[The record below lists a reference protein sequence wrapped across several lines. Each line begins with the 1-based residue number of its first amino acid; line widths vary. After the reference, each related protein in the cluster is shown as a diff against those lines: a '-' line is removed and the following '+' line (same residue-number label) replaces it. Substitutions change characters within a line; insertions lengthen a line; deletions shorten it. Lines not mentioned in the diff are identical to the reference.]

1 MQEVIISGMQSLY
14 GLEPVL
20 GNKHAKID
28 KSGMHFKITTYEV
41 KGFGYLSVIDMK
53 AMLGLMKMESVVLNA
68 THRDLPLYSGDL
80 ILVAGKCTL
89 LQEFYNT
96 MIDPMSED
104 AKAPYRKVK
113 ERYKDLPPYGT
124 GPHWYDDI
132 RYDFTLGASAKEL
145 KQKERQITKDYFDA
159 YLENLAVAPACDPAE
174 KKAKTAAY
182 VDGLFKNGGPAVD
195 QFKKLIGE
203 EAARE
208 VFEKYVFCCR

>member
-14 GLEPVL
+14 GLEPVI
-20 GNKHAKID
+20 GNKYAKID

-104 AKAPYRKVK
+104 AKAPYRRVK
-113 ERYKDLPPYGT
+113 AKYKDLPPYET
-124 GPHWYDDI
+124 GPHWYDEI
-132 RYDFTLGASAKEL
+132 RYDFTLGASDKGLKE
-145 KQKERQITKDYFDA
+145 KERQITKDYFDA
-159 YLENLAVAPACDPAE
+159 YLENVAAAPACDPAE

-195 QFKKLIGE
+195 QFKKLIGP

>member
-14 GLEPVL
+14 GLEHVP
-20 GNKHAKID
+20 GNVHAKID
-28 KSGMHFKITTYEV
+28 KNGMHFFITTYKV

-53 AMLGLMKMESVVLNA
+53 AMFGLMKMESVVLNA

-80 ILVAGKCTL
+80 IKVAGKCTL

-96 MIDPMSED
+96 MIDPMTED

-113 ERYKDLPPYGT
+113 EKYKGLAPYET

-132 RYDFTLGASAKEL
+132 RYDFTLGATGKEL
-145 KQKERQITKDYFDA
+145 KDKERTITKDYFDA
-159 YLENLAVAPACDPAE
+159 YLENVAIAPACDPEE
-174 KKAKTAAY
+174 KKAKTKAY

-195 QFKKLIGE
+195 QFKKLIGD

>member
-14 GLEPVL
+14 GLEPVI
-20 GNKHAKID
+20 GNKYAKID

-53 AMLGLMKMESVVLNA
+53 AFLGLMKMESVVLNA

-80 ILVAGKCTL
+80 ILAAGKCTL

-104 AKAPYRKVK
+104 AKAPYRRVK
-113 ERYKDLPPYGT
+113 AKYRDLPPYET

-132 RYDFTLGASAKEL
+132 RYDFTFGASGKGVKE
-145 KQKERQITKDYFDA
+145 KERQITKDYFDA
-159 YLENLAVAPACDPAE
+159 YLENVAAAPACDPAE

-195 QFKKLIGE
+195 QFKKMIGDE
-203 EAARE
+203 SARE

>member
-14 GLEPVL
+14 GLEPVV
-20 GNKHAKID
+20 GNKYAKID

-96 MIDPMSED
+96 MIDPMSEE
-104 AKAPYRKVK
+104 AKAPYRRVK
-113 ERYKDLPPYGT
+113 ARYKDLPPYET
-124 GPHWYDDI
+124 GPHWYDEI
-132 RYDFTLGASAKEL
+132 RYDFTLGASGREL
-145 KQKERQITKDYFDA
+145 KEKERQITKDYFDA
-159 YLENLAVAPACDPAE
+159 YLENLAAAPACDPAE

-182 VDGLFKNGGPAVD
+182 VDGLFRNGGPAVD
-195 QFKKLIGE
+195 QFKKLIGP

>member
-14 GLEPVL
+14 GLEPVI
-20 GNKHAKID
+20 GNKYAKID

-104 AKAPYRKVK
+104 AKAPYRRVK
-113 ERYKDLPPYGT
+113 AKYKDLPPYET
-124 GPHWYDDI
+124 GPHWYDEI
-132 RYDFTLGASAKEL
+132 RYDFTLGASDKGLKE
-145 KQKERQITKDYFDA
+145 KERQITKDYFDA
-159 YLENLAVAPACDPAE
+159 YLENVAAAPACDPAE

>member
-1 MQEVIISGMQSLY
+1 MQEVIISGLQSLY
-14 GLEPVL
+14 GLEPIV
-20 GNKHAKID
+20 GNPYAKID
-28 KSGMHFKITTYEV
+28 KSGMHFKITTYAV
-41 KGFGYLSVIDMK
+41 KGFGHLSVIDMK
-53 AMLGLMKMESVVLNA
+53 AMLGLMKMESVILNA
-68 THRDLPLYSGDL
+68 ETRDLPLYSGDL
-80 ILVAGKCTL
+80 IRVAGKCTV

-104 AKAPYRKVK
+104 AKAPYRKVREK
-113 ERYKDLPPYGT
+113 YRNLPPYVT

-132 RYDFTLGASAKEL
+132 RYDFTLGASGKGLAEKEG
-145 KQKERQITKDYFDA
+145 QITKDYFDA
-159 YLENLAVAPACDPAE
+159 YLENVARSAACDPAE
-174 KKAKTAAY
+174 KRAKTAAY